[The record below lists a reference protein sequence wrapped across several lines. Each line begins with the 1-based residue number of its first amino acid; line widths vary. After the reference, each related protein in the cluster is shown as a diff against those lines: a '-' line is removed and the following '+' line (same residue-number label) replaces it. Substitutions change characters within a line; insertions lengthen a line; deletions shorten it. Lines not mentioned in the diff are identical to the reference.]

1 WLFAGLA
8 LAPPVVRA
16 QAPAAAV
23 ISGTVLDQEDH
34 QPLPNARVGV
44 YRLDN
49 ADSGWTAVAG
59 SLSAADGT
67 YRFTVPPGK
76 YRLIF
81 SYQTYSTSVIDDV
94 VVAAGETK
102 EILATL
108 TPKPLEIKGV
118 EIKGSEARGS
128 EATSLTK
135 QKKAP
140 YVSDAITSEQIS
152 KSTDSNAA
160 EALERVTGLSVVEG
174 KYVFVRGLGER
185 YSSTQVNGSTVG
197 TPEPNKRVVPL
208 DVFPSGALDNVVV
221 QKSYTPDQ
229 DAEFGGGVVQLNT
242 KDFVEGESLTQSMSA
257 GVTGNSLRRGYL
269 SYPGGRFDFL
279 GFDDGTRSLPSLV
292 EQLAGDHRITQK
304 SAFSNDGLDAGQI
317 QALGR
322 SFDKTWSPRSGGAR
336 PNYSYAASYSRG
348 LKLLGRETGF
358 LASFSLS
365 NSFTN
370 ESSVQ
375 NEYAGSRTS
384 LTPLYEYK
392 VESSNASVLGGVLTN
407 LSVKLAPSQTIRV
420 RTLYTRS
427 ADNEARISQGPNEDY
442 GTQEFRVTRLGY
454 VERGLLSNVVSGDHR
469 VAFLHGLLADWNFG
483 YSSATRGEPSR
494 RESAY
499 ESNGNGQLVLSQ
511 RNQYGLTRVFGAMK
525 ELDRSLHGNLSMPW
539 HAWGGGEAKVKAGVA
554 WRLRGRVSSFRR
566 FGFALGP
573 LGASTLDLSLPPD
586 ELLADE
592 NIQPGYFTLNELTR
606 ENDQYTAHQELR
618 AAYSMIDLPL
628 PGRLRLVGGA
638 RIESS
643 DQAVQA
649 KSPFVTN
656 AVQTDV
662 RLKNDE
668 VLPAVNLTYAATE
681 RMNVRAG
688 FSKTVSRPELREMSP
703 FDIYDYETGFTE
715 IGNPQ
720 IQATPL
726 HNYDLRWEFY
736 PGPRELLAVSGFHKD
751 IDRPIESFVKGSS
764 GGYILMPEN
773 GQNGRLTGVE
783 LEARMGLPALT
794 HWALN
799 LNYSRVKSSV
809 RVQISTDAAGNP
821 IYRTGPLGGQST
833 YALNAGLYYADATY
847 DGSLLLSG
855 FGERLA
861 EVGAGQ
867 YPNSLPDIYEH
878 PMKALDLSVGRK
890 LGDALRVK
898 LAAENL
904 LDGKTQFIQLDKITR
919 FHQPGRAFS
928 LGLQWKQ

>member
-1 WLFAGLA
+1 
-8 LAPPVVRA
+8 
-16 QAPAAAV
+16 
-23 ISGTVLDQEDH
+23 
-34 QPLPNARVGV
+34 
-44 YRLDN
+44 
-49 ADSGWTAVAG
+49 
-59 SLSAADGT
+59 
-67 YRFTVPPGK
+67 
-76 YRLIF
+76 
-81 SYQTYSTSVIDDV
+81 
-94 VVAAGETK
+94 
-102 EILATL
+102 
-108 TPKPLEIKGV
+108 
-118 EIKGSEARGS
+118 
-128 EATSLTK
+128 
-135 QKKAP
+135 
-140 YVSDAITSEQIS
+140 
-152 KSTDSNAA
+152 
-160 EALERVTGLSVVEG
+160 VVEG

-208 DVFPSGALDNVVV
+208 DVFPSGSLDNVVV

-257 GVTGNSLRRGYL
+257 GVSGNSLRRGYL
-269 SYPGGRFDFL
+269 SYQGGRFDFL

-407 LSVKLAPSQTIRV
+407 LSVKLAPSQTLRV

-427 ADNEARISQGPNEDY
+427 ADNEARVSQGPNEDY

-454 VERGLLSNVVSGDHR
+454 VERGLLSNVVSGDHTL
-469 VAFLHGLLADWNFG
+469 AFFHGLLADWNFG

-511 RNQYGLTRVFGAMK
+511 RNQYGLTRVFGNMK
-525 ELDRSLHGNLSMPW
+525 ELDRSLHGNLAMPW

-554 WRLRGRVSSFRR
+554 WRLRSRVSAFRR

-573 LGASTLDLSLPPD
+573 QGASTLDLSLPPD

-606 ENDQYTAHQELR
+606 ENDQYTAHQEIK
-618 AAYSMIDLPL
+618 AAYGMIDLPL
-628 PGRLRLVGGA
+628 PGKLRLVGGA
-638 RIESS
+638 RVESS

-662 RLKNDE
+662 SLKNDE

-726 HNYDLRWEFY
+726 HNYDVRWEFY

-783 LEARMGLPALT
+783 LEARMGVPTLE

-809 RVQISTDAAGNP
+809 RVEISTDAAGNP

-855 FGERLA
+855 FGQRLA

-878 PMKALDLSVGRK
+878 PMKTLDLSVGRK
-890 LGDALRVK
+890 LGEAFRVK
-898 LAAENL
+898 VAAENL

-919 FHQPGRAFS
+919 FHQPGRSFS